1 MSRHILVV
9 DDDEET
15 LELLKAF
22 LSQAGYQISVAR
34 NSEEMDQVMAKWS
47 IDLLVLDLMLKNQS
61 GLDICRDLRQTSSV
75 PVLMLTAMSADQD
88 RNKGLELGAD
98 DYMIKPYNPDVL
110 LARIKAILRRISRTP
125 SLQHR
130 LQRGTILFSDWKYD
144 LARQELTRKDG
155 LLVVLSNREA
165 TLLGIFLGAP
175 WITLNR
181 DELQDTVQADENISA
196 AKGRA
201 PIDVQI
207 SRLRQKLVGDPSG
220 SDLIRTIRGEG
231 YMLATDVERE

>member
-1 MSRHILVV
+1 LSRHILVV

-34 NSEEMDQVMAKWS
+34 DSAEMDQVMAKWS

-88 RNKGLELGAD
+88 RIKGLELGAD

-130 LQRGTILFSDWKYD
+130 LQRGTILFAGWKYD

-175 WITLNR
+175 WVTLNR
-181 DELQDTVQADENISA
+181 DELQDTVQADENTSV

-207 SRLRQKLVGDPSG
+207 SRLRQKLVGDQSG